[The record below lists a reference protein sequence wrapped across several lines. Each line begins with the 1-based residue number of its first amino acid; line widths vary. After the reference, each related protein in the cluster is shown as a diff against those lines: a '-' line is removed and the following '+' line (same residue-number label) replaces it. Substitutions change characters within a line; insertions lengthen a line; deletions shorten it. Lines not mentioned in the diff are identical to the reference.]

1 MDKLNKL
8 YEAVEMLE
16 ALGLPVSNE
25 QWNAIDQME
34 KEYLREEIIPLGIK
48 GTGF

>member
-16 ALGLPVSNE
+16 ALGLPVSID
-25 QWNAIDQME
+25 QQNAIDQME
-34 KEYLREEIIPLGIK
+34 ARARANGGKTEESV
-48 GTGF
+48 